1 MKRKL
6 MKEIP
11 HASGAARLKR
21 LQEGDILT
29 KQDIIAIALVTTQ
42 IEQIKALLR
51 SIIKLQGDIL
61 ERYLI
66 DN

>member
-1 MKRKL
+1 MKTQTH
-6 MKEIP
+6 ESSA
-11 HASGAARLKR
+11 HWGVAHLKQLR
-21 LQEGDILT
+21 VGETLT
-29 KQDIIAIALVTTQ
+29 RQDIIAITLVVTQ